1 MTEVITWIQ
10 TYDKEIFT
18 GVFFGLQGLLLLL
31 LLVNGHRIKKIRK
44 KMNQIAKQTEEYLRN
59 AQKEKEKVSVAAA
72 GTEPV
77 QDHAGKDKSAKK
89 TAEEDENGL
98 ITAVLTEIFP

>member
-18 GVFFGLQGLLLLL
+18 GVFFGLQGMMLLLLF
-31 LLVNGHRIKKIRK
+31 VNGHRIKKIRK
-44 KMNQIAKQTEEYLRN
+44 KMNQIAKQTEEYLRS
-59 AQKEKEKVSVAAA
+59 AQKDKERVSVAGA
-72 GTEPV
+72 GTEV
-77 QDHAGKDKSAKK
+77 LQNNAGRDKSCEK

>member
-1 MTEVITWIQ
+1 MTEMITWIQ

-18 GVFFGLQGLLLLL
+18 GVFFGLQGMLLLL

-44 KMNQIAKQTEEYLRN
+44 RMNQIAKQTEEYLNR
-59 AQKEKEKVSVAAA
+59 AQINKEKVSVTAA
-72 GTEPV
+72 GMEPV
-77 QDHAGKDKSAKK
+77 QNNAGKDKPAKK
-89 TAEEDENGL
+89 TAEEEENGL